1 MPSNPDVLAQ
11 KYYDGVIKVGV
22 RGTLNPQLSVRQR
35 KEDADAEAAVTR
47 KLNEESVKAG
57 ASGAS
62 ASAEADNQ
70 PGHLAEEPETQP
82 APTEVLVSRPKRK
95 RQEPD
100 MFTPMEQL
108 RDFATGS
115 RKRRRSQLECDHV
128 CQNAACAAERAE
140 LDELRGRVLEMEA
153 QHEELRQ
160 QLLEFAEGLMQSEES
175 DATASRVP
183 QIESLEAWAKLLKPG
198 MVVAIRAAAHERHLE
213 GKFWL
218 LLVDSE
224 AFPVLMELVHASDQ
238 YEEGWLVVRGRFF
251 TLEQRSPRG
260 YKLSKESR
268 LIVVNTLIRGCRM
281 LSLQVGLWGKLRV
294 QRARESMFWRRT
306 GSICSMRARN
316 RCVRF
321 GLK

>member
-1 MPSNPDVLAQ
+1 MCVCDFFERKKKNQKKTKKKFSPSPP
-11 KYYDGVIKVGV
+11 KSG
-22 RGTLNPQLSVRQR
+22 QL
-35 KEDADAEAAVTR
+35 D
-47 KLNEESVKAG
+47 
-57 ASGAS
+57 
-62 ASAEADNQ
+62 
-70 PGHLAEEPETQP
+70 
-82 APTEVLVSRPKRK
+82 
-95 RQEPD
+95 
-100 MFTPMEQL
+100 
-108 RDFATGS
+108 
-115 RKRRRSQLECDHV
+115 CDHV

-238 YEEGWLVVRGRFF
+238 YEEGWCGCAWQVLHSGAAQPARLQALERVAANCCQHPDPRLPNVVFAGGSVGKAPRATRSGIHV
-251 TLEQRSPRG
+251 LEEDWVN
-260 YKLSKESR
+260 LLNES
-268 LIVVNTLIRGCRM
+268 
-281 LSLQVGLWGKLRV
+281 
-294 QRARESMFWRRT
+294 A
-306 GSICSMRARN
+306 
-316 RCVRF
+316 
-321 GLK
+321 